1 MPSFSSSS
9 FDAATTATAKNM
21 APADAAK
28 TRAKDGFEEEETAE
42 GTAGAD
48 GIFEAQRTR
57 RRMWSR

>member
-9 FDAATTATAKNM
+9 FNAAISATTKDM

-28 TRAKDGFEEEETAE
+28 ARAKDGFEEEETAE

-48 GIFEAQRTR
+48 GLFEAQRTR